1 MATTTATTDPN
12 GWYRI
17 AITQLLMAN
26 GLLDSETL
34 INHLKEIAKD
44 FPSAN
49 TNLLLQRDLKD
60 SFSSYNTNL
69 RKYSLEIRTVV
80 VKTEEG
86 NRYVHGI
93 ANTED
98 DFLAKDF
105 GSKFDTI
112 ELTFFKNLLEF
123 IVQAGYVNMDEIH
136 TKRPPDCGMWS
147 KSYTQSVVAKL
158 RSDGWLQL
166 NNRSYW
172 ELGPRTFLELSS
184 YLKTLIEN
192 AEEGGEEKAVAQ
204 STSSSSSSSD
214 DAAKSHKYTVNR
226 LPQVIIY

>member
-1 MATTTATTDPN
+1 MASNDPN
-12 GWYRI
+12 GWYRV
-17 AITQLLMAN
+17 AITQLLLAN
-26 GLLDSETL
+26 GLIDSETL
-34 INHLKEIAKD
+34 MNHLKEVAKD
-44 FPSAN
+44 FPGPN
-49 TNLLLQRDLKD
+49 TTLLLQRDLKD
-60 SFSSYNTNL
+60 SFSSYNANL

-80 VKTEEG
+80 IKTEEG

-105 GSKFDTI
+105 GSKFDST
-112 ELTFFKNLLEF
+112 ELAFFKHLLEF

-136 TKRPPDCGMWS
+136 TKRPPECALWS
-147 KSYTQSVVAKL
+147 KSFTQSVVGKL
-158 RSDGWLQL
+158 RLDGWLQM

-184 YLKTLIEN
+184 YVTTLIEN
-192 AEEGGEEKAVAQ
+192 ADDGGDEKAV
-204 STSSSSSSSD
+204 SSSSD
-214 DAAKSHKYTVNR
+214 DAAKLSAQTATSHRYTISR